1 MSRNLKRGTGSV
13 RWWYLLPVGVVVLAA
28 AGSLLYRG
36 VNRPA
41 AVAPQPSGTTQT
53 TTPPA
58 TSTPTPVPTPSFL
71 VGWYDFATTV
81 RIAQQ
86 ASMGSN
92 FALLNYSDDAIMRGF
107 LGEALRYNIKVMMQP
122 APNWIKYGQLGQLR
136 AWIRRYQHDPALW
149 GWYLADE
156 PDFGHIPPRRLL
168 AAYRAIRA
176 IDDHPVGVVFAS
188 GSCQF
193 GRDGIDPAYAPA
205 FDVLMFDDYQA
216 FVPVSPVDAMK
227 PLKGD
232 FANCAASARRLH
244 KRGFMLVLQAFGKGQ
259 ISPGDNVSF
268 RDPNLL
274 ETEYAYRAAR
284 ASGAMGVLWYHDN
297 YADAAVRAE
306 VRKAMAQR

>member
-1 MSRNLKRGTGSV
+1 VSRNLKRQTGAV
-13 RWWYLLPVGVVVLAA
+13 RWWHLLPIGAIVLAVA
-28 AGSLLYRG
+28 AALLHG
-36 VNRPA
+36 GGNRLV
-41 AVAPQPSGTTQT
+41 AVTPQPSGTGQR
-53 TTPPA
+53 TTPQA
-58 TSTPTPVPTPSFL
+58 TFTLTPVPAPSFL
-71 VGWYDFATTV
+71 VGWYDFPTTSH
-81 RIAQQ
+81 IPEQ

-92 FALLNYSDDAIMRGF
+92 FALLNYSDDAVMRGF

-122 APNWIKYGQLGQLR
+122 GPNWIKYGQLGQLR
-136 AWIRRYQHDPALW
+136 AWIRRYQHDPAVW

-156 PDFGHIPPRRLL
+156 PDFGHVSPRRLL
-168 AAYRAIRA
+168 TAYQAVRE

-188 GSCQF
+188 GSCEF
-193 GRDGIDPAYAPA
+193 GRGGIDPRYAPA

-216 FVPVSPVDAMK
+216 FVPVSPTDAVK

-232 FANCAASARRLH
+232 FANCAASARRFR

-259 ISPGDNVSF
+259 VSPGDNVSF
-268 RDPNLL
+268 RDPDLV

-306 VRKAMAQR
+306 VRKAMAER

>member
-1 MSRNLKRGTGSV
+1 VSRNLKRGTGTI
-13 RWWYLLPVGVVVLAA
+13 RGWYLLPVGVIALAVAAALLHRGGNRLAA
-28 AGSLLYRG
+28 VTPGPNSTPR
-36 VNRPA
+36 
-41 AVAPQPSGTTQT
+41 T
-53 TTPPA
+53 TTPQA
-58 TSTPTPVPTPSFL
+58 TSMPTPIPTPSFL
-71 VGWYDFATTV
+71 VGWYDFPTTA
-81 RIAQQ
+81 RIPEQ
-86 ASMGSN
+86 AAMGSN
-92 FALLNYSDDAIMRGF
+92 FALLNYSDDAVMRGF
-107 LGEALRYNIKVMMQP
+107 LREALRYNVKVMMQP
-122 APNWIKYGQLGQLR
+122 GPNWIKYGQLAELR
-136 AWIRRYQHDPALW
+136 AWIRRYQHEPAVW
-149 GWYLADE
+149 GWYLDDE
-156 PDFGHIPPRRLL
+156 PDFSGLPPRRLL
-168 AAYRAIRA
+168 AAYRAIKA

-193 GRDGIDPAYAPA
+193 GRNGIDPAYAPA

-216 FVPVSPVDAMK
+216 FVPVSPADAMQ

-259 ISPGDNVSF
+259 ISPGDNVAF
-268 RDPNLL
+268 RDPNLV

>member
-1 MSRNLKRGTGSV
+1 ML
-13 RWWYLLPVGVVVLAA
+13 
-28 AGSLLYRG
+28 
-36 VNRPA
+36 
-41 AVAPQPSGTTQT
+41 AVAGALRHRGGNLLSAATPQSSGVTQT

-58 TSTPTPVPTPSFL
+58 TSMPTPLPTPSFL
-71 VGWYDFATTV
+71 VGWYDFPTTA
-81 RIAQQ
+81 RIHKQ

-92 FALLNYSDDAIMRGF
+92 FALLNYSDDAVLRGF
-107 LGEALRYNIKVMMQP
+107 LGEAGRYNIKVMMQP
-122 APNWIKYGQLGQLR
+122 GPNWIKYGEIGELC
-136 AWIRRYQHDPALW
+136 AWIRRYQHDPAVW
-149 GWYLADE
+149 GWYLNDE
-156 PDFGHIPPRRLL
+156 PDFAHLPPRRLL
-168 AAYRAIRA
+168 AAYRAIRV

-193 GRDGIDPAYAPA
+193 GQGGINPAYVPA

-216 FVPVSPVDAMK
+216 FVPVSPTDAVK

-232 FANCAASARRLH
+232 FANCAASARRFH

-268 RDPNLL
+268 RDPNLA

-284 ASGAMGVLWYHDN
+284 AAGAMGVLWYHDN

-306 VRKAMAQR
+306 VRKVMAQQ